1 MRNWVLAAGFALGC
15 WLVAAPVPVQAQESE
30 KVFRLGSL
38 SPAGNPVLDGAFT
51 EALRRL
57 GYVEGKNLI
66 VEQRQADNQLERLPA
81 LAAELVDRKV
91 DVILATGT
99 LAPLVLKKVTTTIPV
114 VIWSTGDPV
123 GSGIVSS
130 LARPGGNTTGLTIDS
145 PELAAKR
152 LQLLK
157 EIIPGLAR
165 VAVIWNAANPY
176 AAVVLKETQQA
187 GSALAVRIESIE
199 VRSPLDFD
207 NAFAAVI
214 KGSPGGLV
222 VVEDPLPRGRA
233 HDAGAEPLPV
243 HAPLSG
249 EGGHVDGAQG
259 AGLVGQE
266 RLLAAGVDRLDGAEV
281 GRGVVG
287 LDAVEEQQP
296 GLARLPGGGGDAVEQ
311 LGGRKLPHRGPAARV
326 AERELLAAGRGS

>member
-1 MRNWVLAAGFALGC
+1 MRNAALAAGFALGC

-130 LARPGGNTTGLTIDS
+130 LARPGGNTTGLTIDPPDAKFQVVITVTTLLGASDTQTGEARLGSRLFS
-145 PELAAKR
+145 P
-152 LQLLK
+152 
-157 EIIPGLAR
+157 
-165 VAVIWNAANPY
+165 
-176 AAVVLKETQQA
+176 
-187 GSALAVRIESIE
+187 
-199 VRSPLDFD
+199 
-207 NAFAAVI
+207 
-214 KGSPGGLV
+214 
-222 VVEDPLPRGRA
+222 
-233 HDAGAEPLPV
+233 
-243 HAPLSG
+243 AP
-249 EGGHVDGAQG
+249 
-259 AGLVGQE
+259 
-266 RLLAAGVDRLDGAEV
+266 AAGDTLGELFYVDRDVTVTGTATDSNGCTYDQHLKAGWNYVTNHFTSLEPIACEISAAQAMPAGIDW
-281 GRGVVG
+281 RYIF
-287 LDAVEEQQP
+287 
-296 GLARLPGGGGDAVEQ
+296 
-311 LGGRKLPHRGPAARV
+311 LGP
-326 AERELLAAGRGS
+326 